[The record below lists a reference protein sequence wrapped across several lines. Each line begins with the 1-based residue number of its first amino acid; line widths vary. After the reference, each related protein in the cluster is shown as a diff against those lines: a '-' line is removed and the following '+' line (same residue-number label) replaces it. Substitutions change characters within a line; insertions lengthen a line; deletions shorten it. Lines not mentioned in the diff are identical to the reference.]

1 LHIPSAFLDTLKTEG
16 IVRAKGKRKKPKR
29 FTAVEAVKA
38 MARAQ
43 IGMPPTARVVP
54 DRKKKTTEK
63 HKPPLEKLLNE
74 AE

>member
-1 LHIPSAFLDTLKTEG
+1 LHIPSALLDTLNARGT
-16 IVRAKGKRKKPKR
+16 VRSKKKKPKP
-29 FTAVEAVKA
+29 FTAVEAVKT

>member
-1 LHIPSAFLDTLKTEG
+1 MGSK
-16 IVRAKGKRKKPKR
+16 KKKPKK
-29 FTAVEAVKA
+29 FTVVEAVKM